1 MNSEP
6 AFSLG
11 HAIRSAVSRA
21 WYTCLQLLYERTV
34 LVLTI
39 LFCAGG
45 AGTLWHLF
53 HLSSNLIKSAA
64 LEGTAWY
71 SEALTEFGTLYTSEV
86 VVRAQTDGIEVT
98 HDYRAKKGAIPL
110 PPTLTMELGKRIA
123 EKGYGMQ
130 VRLYS
135 DYPFPWR
142 KDGGPKDDFE
152 QAALQY
158 LRQHPDEPFARVE
171 DFQGLPSLRYATAD
185 RMRASCVGCHNSH
198 PDSPKTDWK
207 EGEVRGVLEVIRPL
221 DIIVAQT
228 YEGLRGTFAL
238 MGGMA
243 ALGLSG
249 LGLVIGRLRRTSVEL
264 EQQVENRTAAL
275 RERTTELAQANVELE
290 REIAERQQAEAALRQ
305 SEARFHHM
313 AANIPEG
320 MIYQFLLRPDGS
332 MALPYISPSCR
343 ELYEL
348 EPEEIQR
355 NPALIMDMVH
365 PDDQADFHESIAISA
380 QTLLPWRWEGRV
392 LIKPGTLKWFQGA
405 SRPEWQANGD
415 ILWDGFLLDITARK
429 QAEAER
435 DRFFT
440 LSLDMLCVAGFD
452 GYFKHLNP
460 AWEKTLGFTKE
471 ELLAKPFLDFVHP
484 EDRAAT
490 IAAAE
495 QLSTT
500 GVEIIFFENRYL
512 CKDGS
517 YKWLAWDAAPSAEQQ
532 MIYAVARDITERK
545 RTEEELQKAKDAAEA
560 ATSAKSEFLANMS
573 HEIRTPMNGI
583 IGMTELALDTEL
595 TPEQREYLTMVKDSA
610 DSLLRL
616 INDILDFS
624 KIEAGKLDLESIDF
638 SLRDSLEGTM
648 KTLAMR
654 AHKKGLELACHIPPN
669 VPDTLVGDPGRLCQI
684 VVNLAG
690 NAIKFTERGEV
701 IVEVQNPESRIPNGA
716 LAGEVRT
723 EAIRNLQSVIRNPE
737 ECVLHFSV
745 RDTGIGIPPEKQRL
759 IFEAFSQADSSTTRK
774 YGGTGLGLAISS
786 QLIALMGG
794 RIWVESEVGKG
805 STFHFTARFGL
816 QTGVGLKALTE
827 PVDVKD
833 LPVLVVDDNAT
844 NRRILEE
851 ALTNWGM
858 KPIVVDGGRAALA
871 EMQRAAAS
879 GKPVP
884 LALLDAMMPEMDG
897 FDLAERIKQ
906 QPELAGATIMML
918 SSAGQRGDAARCRAL
933 GIAAYLTKPIKQS
946 DLLDTILTVLH
957 ASSVETRE
965 PSPRPQPSLP
975 ESQRRLHILLAE
987 DNAINQ
993 RVAVGML
1000 EKRGHT
1006 VVVAGNGKEALAAA
1020 ERESFDLILMDVQM
1034 PEMDGF
1040 EAARAIREKEE
1051 RARSPLSPQSAVRSP
1066 QDPGLR
1072 ILEPGLLH
1080 IPIVAMTA
1088 HAMKGDR
1095 ERCLEAGMDSYVSKP
1110 LQVQQLFEVIA
1121 GLVPSLA
1128 EAEADTP
1135 EQTAPTEPVFDRN
1148 AALERVEGNWELLQE
1163 IVGLFFDEIPRLLSA
1178 VQEPIARG
1186 DAKALERA
1194 AHTLKGAVGNFG
1206 AQGAFDA
1213 ALRLEVMGRGRDL
1226 TNAAE
1231 VYAELEKEV
1240 ARLERALATL
1250 REETVVGTSG

>member
-1 MNSEP
+1 MTSAT
-6 AFSLG
+6 AFSLRR
-11 HAIRSAVSRA
+11 AIRLAASQTWR
-21 WYTCLQLLYERTV
+21 TCVRLLYERTI
-34 LVLTI
+34 LALTL
-39 LFCAGG
+39 LFCVGG
-45 AGTLWHLF
+45 AGTLWHLSR
-53 HLSSNLIKSAA
+53 LSSNLIKSAA

-71 SEALTEFGTLYTSEV
+71 SEALTEFSALYTSEV
-86 VVRAQTDGIEVT
+86 VVRAQTRGIEVT
-98 HDYRAKKGAIPL
+98 HDYQAKKGAIPL

-123 EKGYGMQ
+123 EKGYGVQ

-142 KDGGPKDDFE
+142 KDGGPRDDFE
-152 QAALQY
+152 REALQY
-158 LRQHPDEPFARVE
+158 LRQHPDQPFARFE

-207 EGEVRGVLEVIRPL
+207 EGDVRGVLEVLRPL
-221 DIIVAQT
+221 DVIAAQT
-228 YEGLRGTFAL
+228 HEGLRGTFAL

-249 LGLVIGRLRRTSVEL
+249 LALVIGRLRRTSAEL

-275 RERTTELAQANVELE
+275 RERTTELAQTNAELE
-290 REIAERQQAEAALRQ
+290 REITE
-305 SEARFHHM
+305 
-313 AANIPEG
+313 
-320 MIYQFLLRPDGS
+320 
-332 MALPYISPSCR
+332 
-343 ELYEL
+343 
-348 EPEEIQR
+348 
-355 NPALIMDMVH
+355 
-365 PDDQADFHESIAISA
+365 
-380 QTLLPWRWEGRV
+380 
-392 LIKPGTLKWFQGA
+392 
-405 SRPEWQANGD
+405 
-415 ILWDGFLLDITARK
+415 RK
-429 QAEAER
+429 QVEEER

-440 LSLDMLCVAGFD
+440 LSVDMLCIAGFD

-460 AWEKTLGFTKE
+460 AWEKTLGFAKE
-471 ELLAKPFLDFVHP
+471 ELLAKPFLEFVHP
-484 EDRAAT
+484 EDCVST

-495 QLSTT
+495 KLSTA
-500 GVEIIFFENRYL
+500 GVNIISFENRYL

-517 YKWLAWDAAPSAEQQ
+517 YKWLAWDSTPFAEQQ
-532 MIYAVARDITERK
+532 MIYAAARDITERK
-545 RTEEELQKAKDAAEA
+545 RVEEELQKAKEIAEA
-560 ATSAKSEFLANMS
+560 ATHAKSEFLANMS

-595 TPEQREYLTMVKDSA
+595 TPEQREYLTIAKDSA

-638 SLRDSLEGTM
+638 SLRDSLEDTM

-690 NAIKFTERGEV
+690 NAIKFTARGEV
-701 IVEVQNPESRIPNGA
+701 IVEVQKAESRIQNPESRKQNGE

-723 EAIRNLQSVIRNPE
+723 EAIRDPQSAIRNPE

-786 QLIALMGG
+786 QIVSMMGG
-794 RIWVESEVGKG
+794 RIWVESEAGKG
-805 STFHFTARFGL
+805 STFHFTARFSL
-816 QTGVGLKALTE
+816 QTGVVLKSLTE
-827 PVDVKD
+827 QVDVKD

-844 NRRILEE
+844 NRRILAE

-871 EMQRAAAS
+871 EMRRAAAS
-879 GKPVP
+879 GEPVP

-1020 ERESFDLILMDVQM
+1020 ESESFDLILMDVQM

-1040 EAARAIREKEE
+1040 EATRAIREKEE
-1051 RARSPLSPQSAVRSP
+1051 RARSTLSPQSSVLSP

-1072 ILEPGLLH
+1072 TLGPGLFH

-1088 HAMKGDR
+1088 HAMKDDR
-1095 ERCLEAGMDSYVSKP
+1095 ERCLEAGMDGYVSKP
-1110 LQVQQLFEVIA
+1110 LQAQQLFEVIA
-1121 GLVPSLA
+1121 GLVPTLA

-1135 EQTAPTEPVFDRN
+1135 DQTAPTEPVFDRN
-1148 AALERVEGNWELLQE
+1148 AALDRVEGNWELLQE
-1163 IVGLFFDEIPRLLSA
+1163 IVGLFFDEIPGLLSA
-1178 VQEPIARG
+1178 VQESIACR
-1186 DAKALERA
+1186 DAKALERV

-1206 AQGAFDA
+1206 AKGAFDA
-1213 ALRLEVMGRGRDL
+1213 ALRLEAMGRDRDL
-1226 TNAAE
+1226 TNVAE
-1231 VYAELEKEV
+1231 AYAELEKEV
-1240 ARLERALATL
+1240 TYLKGALAAL